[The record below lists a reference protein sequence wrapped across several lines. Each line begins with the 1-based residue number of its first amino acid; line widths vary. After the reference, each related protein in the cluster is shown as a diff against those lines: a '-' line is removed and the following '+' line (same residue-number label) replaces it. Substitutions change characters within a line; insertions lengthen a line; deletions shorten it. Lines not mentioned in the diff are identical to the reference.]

1 MRNSTRRSFAVHQF
15 PEHRSSPSCLLIP
28 RLRGRRERERERH
41 LLSPSFLTALSYSST
56 RSSPRFFP
64 LPRFLPFPPE
74 SKGCAALRGYCLPSY
89 GRERRLRY
97 LFNAN
102 WKMLRLSLCLSFF
115 LLKSG
120 GGGARLTKLTESGAS
135 FCTYMLRICRKEPLS
150 RPVSVFVSLRFLA
163 FLASRGVK
171 SSHVSSTFT
180 CLVERPV
187 ISAGHFRRLKLFE
200 RTIGPT
206 WYRDVIVFHLERYH
220 FPRVR
225 ELEIFVETCSR
236 LYVSFIHFSLR
247 GRKNQQKF
255 ARGAEIRGEIKSLLF
270 DLVANEAS

>member
-1 MRNSTRRSFAVHQF
+1 
-15 PEHRSSPSCLLIP
+15 
-28 RLRGRRERERERH
+28 
-41 LLSPSFLTALSYSST
+41 
-56 RSSPRFFP
+56 
-64 LPRFLPFPPE
+64 
-74 SKGCAALRGYCLPSY
+74 
-89 GRERRLRY
+89 
-97 LFNAN
+97 
-102 WKMLRLSLCLSFF
+102 MLRLSLCLSFF
-115 LLKSG
+115 LSKSG

>member
-28 RLRGRRERERERH
+28 RLRGRREREIPPFPFLSYRPFLLFDTFFTP
-41 LLSPSFLTALSYSST
+41 LLSP
-56 RSSPRFFP
+56 P
-64 LPRFLPFPPE
+64 PFPPVSG

-180 CLVERPV
+180 CLVERSV

-200 RTIGPT
+200 RTIGT
-206 WYRDVIVFHLERYH
+206 
-220 FPRVR
+220 
-225 ELEIFVETCSR
+225 
-236 LYVSFIHFSLR
+236 
-247 GRKNQQKF
+247 GM
-255 ARGAEIRGEIKSLLF
+255 
-270 DLVANEAS
+270 

>member
-28 RLRGRRERERERH
+28 RLRGRRERERETH

-64 LPRFLPFPPE
+64 LPRFLPFPPG

-180 CLVERPV
+180 CLVERSV

-200 RTIGPT
+200 RTIGT
-206 WYRDVIVFHLERYH
+206 GMWSCFIWNVIISPVFANWKFLLKL
-220 FPRVR
+220 VR
-225 ELEIFVETCSR
+225 AYTSR
-236 LYVSFIHFSLR
+236 LYIFPWEG
-247 GRKNQQKF
+247 GRISRNLPEELK
-255 ARGAEIRGEIKSLLF
+255 
-270 DLVANEAS
+270 

>member
-28 RLRGRRERERERH
+28 RLRGRRERERH

-64 LPRFLPFPPE
+64 LPRFLPFPPG

-97 LFNAN
+97 LFNVN

>member
-1 MRNSTRRSFAVHQF
+1 
-15 PEHRSSPSCLLIP
+15 
-28 RLRGRRERERERH
+28 
-41 LLSPSFLTALSYSST
+41 
-56 RSSPRFFP
+56 
-64 LPRFLPFPPE
+64 
-74 SKGCAALRGYCLPSY
+74 
-89 GRERRLRY
+89 
-97 LFNAN
+97 
-102 WKMLRLSLCLSFF
+102 MLRLSLCLSFF

-180 CLVERPV
+180 CLVERSV

-225 ELEIFVETCSR
+225 ELEIFLETCSR
-236 LYVSFIHFSLR
+236 LYVSFIHFSLG